1 MLDAD
6 ISAQAVLK
14 GVPVQPPP
22 EVRGLADIQ
31 PRAQRLLQELQAFNG
46 ESRSRSN
53 ATFVLCCMAMG
64 LLAVAAGT
72 YAWLERDAG
81 PHSLR
86 WYWLPL
92 AGGVTVLS
100 LAVFSMVQKGSGLR
114 APRAVVALTLVLFV
128 ASLQINGA
136 APLLFMAALVIFLHL
151 VVHPREALVAC
162 SLALGAAL
170 LIVPGSDHDFPAMV
184 LPRAIASGCF
194 ALLVMQLLI
203 RRNLSFQRMTHEVST
218 GLAEVVQA
226 LSSDLFAARQARD
239 QAEQALAAKREAD
252 ERLDAYTRLTTEALQ
267 CMTQGLAVMGPDGRL
282 QLYNERHCQ
291 LLDLPRELL
300 DTKPLLSEIVAFQA
314 RRGDFGPNHE
324 SVQSDARDY
333 VKSLGAEPQAPV
345 PPKYL
350 RKTGDGR
357 FLEIVSH
364 RTASGY
370 LVRTYSDVTAYQRVS
385 EQMTYALAD
394 REVQLVEARK
404 SREAAEE
411 ALQAR
416 EQAEARREQAT
427 DVLHSVVQAAAQG
440 LFVIDRTGHVLVFND
455 QVCDMLQIP
464 RALLESR
471 PHYSELLE
479 LQRQRND
486 FDPSIYERP
495 EGRDALPQTLEAW
508 GRHHI
513 DTYTRRSADGRHL
526 EVRTQFISKG
536 YLVRTY
542 SDVSRYVEASLRLEQ
557 MVLERDVQLQAARVA
572 REQASQALVDLQA
585 AQQERD
591 RASAVLMT
599 SLDTI
604 AHGVI
609 ATDAD
614 GRISVWNDRALDL
627 LDLPASLVQGRPLF
641 SDVVRYQLARG
652 DFRGEAS
659 VIKTYLEK
667 VLEPEEAGQ
676 GEHRQRPTQAMAPD
690 VPRIPSPLLH
700 RLAFGQ
706 PQAGGA
712 GDRRALPMSAL
723 PMQTWPTASSRE
735 PSRYTRQAD
744 NGRHIEVTTLPM
756 PSGGVIRTYS
766 DVTEY
771 VQANQKLEESLE
783 QLRTVELQLKSE
795 LGRSREMMDLQTR
808 FVASVSHEIR
818 TPLNGIAG
826 MVDLL
831 EDAPLAPEDR
841 QTLNDLRAS
850 TRQLRRLTDDILDLA
865 RMRDPKFRLEV
876 REFSVWQQVR
886 SCVAA
891 AQAVGRRKGLP
902 VELDLRGPDFTAV
915 GDPERFAQILNNLL
929 FNAVKFT
936 LRGAVRVSGSWE
948 LALADPSRTCV
959 DISVADSG
967 RGIDPAVLPDVFE
980 PFHQGE
986 ESINRNF
993 GGTGLGLALSRELCE
1008 AMGGHIQVSSRP
1020 NHGSVFSFRVLLGR
1034 VSVEQ
1039 DQAETR
1045 PVDLAETPD
1054 DLAGLRVL
1062 VVDDNRI
1069 NQRLLQTWLKEAG
1082 AEVVAGLDGAEGLRL
1097 ASAQTFDCVLMDM
1110 SMPVMNGLQ
1119 ATQAIRRLDTSDD
1132 PHQAVRAWVPVIG
1145 VTAMARKEDRQ
1156 LCLDAGMNAH
1166 LAKPFDRLELLKT
1179 VRKLVDDAAWLKTAG
1194 SIYAD
1199 AVLLSPVQDA
1209 SRLAGKPGGE
1219 GV

>member
-1 MLDAD
+1 MHDVPMSAPAMLKDQ
-6 ISAQAVLK
+6 ILQTSK
-14 GVPVQPPP
+14 GVQ
-22 EVRGLADIQ
+22 GLEDVQ
-31 PRAQRLLQELQAFNG
+31 PRAQQLLRELEAFNG
-46 ESRSRSN
+46 DSRRRSN
-53 ATFVLCCMAMG
+53 ATFVLCCTAIG
-64 LLAVAAGT
+64 LLAVAAGL
-72 YAWLERDAG
+72 YAWLEKGTG
-81 PHSLR
+81 PNGLQWS
-86 WYWLPL
+86 WLPL
-92 AGGVTVLS
+92 AGGITVLG
-100 LAVFSMVQKGSGLR
+100 LAVLSMIQNGSGMR
-114 APRAVVALTLVLFV
+114 APRVVAALTLVLFV
-128 ASLQINGA
+128 AALWVNGA

-151 VVHPREALVAC
+151 VVHPKEALVAC
-162 SLALGAAL
+162 SVVLAAAL
-170 LIVPGSDHDFPAMV
+170 LIVPGSPHEFPAIV
-184 LPRAIASGCF
+184 LPRAIASGGF

-203 RRNLSFQRMTHEVST
+203 RRNLAFQQMTKRVSV
-218 GLAEVVQA
+218 GMSEVVQA
-226 LSSDLFAARQARD
+226 LSSDLSAARQARD
-239 QAEQALAAKREAD
+239 LAEQALAAKREAD
-252 ERLDAYTRLTTEALQ
+252 DRLDAYTRLTTEALQ
-267 CMTQGLAVMGPDGRL
+267 CMSQGLAVMDDQGRM
-282 QLYNERHCQ
+282 QLYNERHCE

-300 DTKPLLSEIVAFQA
+300 DAKPLLSDIVAFQT

-333 VKSLGAEPQAPV
+333 VKSLGADPQAPV
-345 PPKYL
+345 PAKYV
-350 RKTGDGR
+350 RKTRDGR

-394 REVQLVEARK
+394 REVQLFEARK
-404 SREAAEE
+404 ARKAAEE
-411 ALQAR
+411 ALQAQQQAEAER
-416 EQAEARREQAT
+416 EQAAQ
-427 DVLHSVVQAAAQG
+427 VLHSVVQASAHG
-440 LFVIDRTGHVLVFND
+440 LFVIDRAGHVLVFND
-455 QVCDMLQIP
+455 QVCDMLQMP
-464 RALLESR
+464 RELLEKR
-471 PHYSELLE
+471 PHYSELLA
-479 LQRQRND
+479 LQRLRKD
-486 FDPSIYERP
+486 LDPEIYQRP
-495 EGRDALPQTLEAW
+495 EGRDELPQTLEDW
-508 GRHHI
+508 GRHRI
-513 DTYTRRSADGRHL
+513 DPYTRRSADGRHL
-526 EVRTQFISKG
+526 EVRTQFISTG

-542 SDVSRYVEASLRLEQ
+542 SDVSRYVEASLRLQQ
-557 MVLERDVQLQAARVA
+557 MVLERDVQLQAADAA
-572 REQASQALVDLQA
+572 REQANRAFADLQA
-585 AQQERD
+585 VQQERD
-591 RASAVLMT
+591 RASAVLMA
-599 SLDTI
+599 SLATI
-604 AHGVI
+604 AHGVL

-614 GRISVWNDRALDL
+614 GRISVWNDRALEL
-627 LDLPASLVQGRPLF
+627 LDLPPSLVQGRPMF

-667 VLEPEEAGQ
+667 VLEPEEAELT
-676 GEHRQRPTQAMAPD
+676 EHAKGPTAMTPD
-690 VPRIPSPLLH
+690 LPRIALPSLH

-706 PQAGGA
+706 PQDDGEGV
-712 GDRRALPMSAL
+712 RRVTPLSAV
-723 PMQTWPTASSRE
+723 PMQTWATGSSRE
-735 PSRYTRQAD
+735 PSRYTRQASS
-744 NGRHIEVTTLPM
+744 GRYIEVTTLPM

-771 VQANQKLEESLE
+771 VQANEKLEASLE

-795 LGRSREMMDLQTR
+795 LGRSRELMDLQAR

-826 MVDLL
+826 MVELL
-831 EDAPLAPEDR
+831 EEAPMSPEDR
-841 QTLNDLRAS
+841 RHLDDLRSS

-865 RMRDPKFRLEV
+865 RMRDPKFRLEL
-876 REFSVWQQVR
+876 REFNVWQQVR

-891 AQAVGRRKGLP
+891 AQAVGRRKGLS
-902 VELDLRGPDFTAV
+902 VEVDLHGPDCIAV

-936 LRGAVRVSGSWE
+936 QRGAVRLSGSWQP
-948 LALADPSRTCV
+948 LAAEPSRTCV

-967 RGIDPAVLPDVFE
+967 RGIDPSVLADIFE

-1008 AMGGHIQVSSRP
+1008 AMDGQIQVSSRP

-1034 VSVEQ
+1034 VPGDQ
-1039 DQAETR
+1039 DQVETL
-1045 PVDLAETPD
+1045 PGDLAEAPD
-1054 DLAGLRVL
+1054 HLAGLRVL

-1069 NQRLLQTWLKEAG
+1069 NQRLLQTWLTQAG
-1082 AEVVAGLDGAEGLRL
+1082 AEVVAGLDGAQGLRL

-1132 PHQAVRAWVPVIG
+1132 PQQAVRAWVPVIG

-1199 AVLLSPVQDA
+1199 AGLHSPSQGP
-1209 SRLAGKPGGE
+1209 S
-1219 GV
+1219 